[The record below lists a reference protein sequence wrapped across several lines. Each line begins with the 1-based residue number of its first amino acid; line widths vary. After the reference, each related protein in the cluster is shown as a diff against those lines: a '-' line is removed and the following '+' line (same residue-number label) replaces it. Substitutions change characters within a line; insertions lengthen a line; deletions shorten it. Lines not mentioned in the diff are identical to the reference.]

1 MKVGLLHHVST
12 GVLLSALGEK
22 SRRACTGQAPTH
34 CCHCYPIPTP
44 EPLHR
49 GLFLKP
55 YGEAH
60 AVGGA
65 VMLLQEHDQDAFK
78 HWVLPK
84 LETMYVTTVHP
95 QASASQ
101 RGLPH

>member
-1 MKVGLLHHVST
+1 M
-12 GVLLSALGEK
+12 
-22 SRRACTGQAPTH
+22 
-34 CCHCYPIPTP
+34 
-44 EPLHR
+44 
-49 GLFLKP
+49 
-55 YGEAH
+55 
-60 AVGGA
+60 GGA